1 MQDSI
6 IKGTG
11 NSRYLK
17 SVSDF
22 MTLYPTY
29 ADFVAALVAGTLP
42 IDLNGVNAAGW
53 TQQGTALNKANLLTD
68 ATAAKFGLTAS
79 ATLNSVLSAI
89 GDTKLLIATGSY
101 VGNGTYGAGNENT
114 ITVGFTP
121 LLLFVGRDEY
131 PERMT
136 VWGNP
141 TTWYMGY
148 NTPQIMTW
156 SATGV
161 SWYFAGSVATPEDGA
176 TFQLNSDGITYDY
189 LAIGQGVSANG

>member
-1 MQDSI
+1 
-6 IKGTG
+6 
-11 NSRYLK
+11 
-17 SVSDF
+17 
-22 MTLYPTY
+22 MTVYPTY
-29 ADFVAALVAGTLP
+29 EDFVAALVAGTLP

-89 GDTKLLIATGSY
+89 GDTKLLIAAGSY
-101 VGNGTYGAGNENT
+101 VGDGTYGAGNENT
-114 ITVGFTP
+114 ITAGFTP
-121 LLLFVGRDEY
+121 LLLFVGRADY

-136 VWGNP
+136 VWGNQ

-148 NTPQIMTW
+148 DTPQRMTW

-161 SWYFAGSVATPEDGA
+161 SWYFAGSPATPEAGA
-176 TFQLNSDGITYDY
+176 TFQLNSDGITYYY